1 VFMKIEDL
9 QGFSVNGFERAKAVT
24 ASATDKLQAITAEA
38 TDYSKKSFESGRAFT
53 EKLLQVRKPEEF
65 IEVQSSFA
73 KAAYDDFAA
82 SAKRIGELYAELTKE
97 AFKAFTTTTTTN
109 DAVKPATPAKAP
121 AVVKDK
127 SSV

>member
-1 VFMKIEDL
+1 MKIEDL
-9 QGFSVNGFERAKAVT
+9 QGFGVNGFEGAKAAT

-65 IEVQSSFA
+65 FEVQSSFA
-73 KAAYDDFAA
+73 KAAYDDFVA

-97 AFKAFTTTTTTN
+97 AFKAFTTTN

-121 AVVKDK
+121 AAAKDK